1 MSYPKWVQRAPHIG
15 AVLVQDEAE
24 EKQLLDDWKS
34 QQAAAVGDLVDDAAP
49 ARRGRPSKA
58 DNE

>member
-15 AVLVQDEAE
+15 AVLCLTEEE

-34 QQAAAVGDLVDDAAP
+34 QQESSVDDLVGDV
-49 ARRGRPSKA
+49 KA
-58 DNE
+58 DKKKKPAE